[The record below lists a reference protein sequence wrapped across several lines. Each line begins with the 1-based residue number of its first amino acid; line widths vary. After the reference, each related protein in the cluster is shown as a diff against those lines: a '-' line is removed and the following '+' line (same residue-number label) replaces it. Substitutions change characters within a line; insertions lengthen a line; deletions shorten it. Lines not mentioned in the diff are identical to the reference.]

1 MNKLV
6 RDDLV
11 AVIVSPGHG
20 AGWYSWHG
28 IEELLFDPSIVAW
41 IESNERDKI
50 EHYLALKYPDEYFGD
65 LEKLSIRW
73 ITKGTAFKIDEYDGS
88 ESVSVRDQEEW
99 IVA

>member
-1 MNKLV
+1 MDKVIRNGQ
-6 RDDLV
+6 V

-28 IEELLFDPSIVAW
+28 IEELLFDPTIVAW
-41 IESNERDKI
+41 IESDESDKI
-50 EHYLALKYPDEYFGD
+50 KHYITLKYPNEYFGD
-65 LEKLSIRW
+65 IGNLSIRW
-73 ITKGTAFKIDEYDGS
+73 IAQGTAFKIDEYDGS